1 MQFNS
6 INFLFCFL
14 PLFLAVYYLFPAAWR
29 NALLVIGS
37 LIFYFFAGS
46 NKLLVM
52 CLLVGT
58 TLFTYLVG
66 LGLRDKRKGLLIFG
80 LAMLLALLTF
90 LKLYD
95 GGKYL
100 PAGLSFYLFQQ
111 AAYLIDAY
119 NRNLEPETS
128 LIRYSTQIMMFPKV
142 LMGPLM
148 DTNDLLRQVRQPE
161 YAISNFH
168 TGLQEIILGLSLK
181 VLIADRVGGL
191 FAQAGTIG
199 YESIS
204 TPFAWLALVSY
215 AMRLYFDFWG
225 YSVMARGIGH
235 MLGFHLPVNFLDPYA
250 SRSVGEFWRRWHAT
264 LGTWFRKYLYFPL
277 GGNRKGT
284 FRTLFNLLVVWLFT
298 GAWHGVGGNYLLW
311 AMILFFFVI
320 NERLWLGKLLK
331 AMGPVSHVY
340 TVLVILLS
348 WVPFAIGNWDSMV
361 IFFQKLFG
369 VGLPA
374 LSPTDYVVWL
384 QDYQWLLLAG
394 VICATPLPRMLWNKI
409 KDQAWVDVLL
419 FAAFWVSVYF
429 ICTSAQDPFMY
440 FQY

>member
-6 INFLFCFL
+6 ISFLFCFL
-14 PLFLAVYYLFPAAWR
+14 PLFLAVYYLFPGAWR
-29 NALLVIGS
+29 NTVLVAGS
-37 LIFYFFAGS
+37 LVFYFFAGS
-46 NKLLVM
+46 NKVLVM
-52 CLLVGT
+52 GLLVGT
-58 TLFTYLVG
+58 TLFTFWIGRCLW
-66 LGLRDKRKGLLIFG
+66 RKRKGLLFFG
-80 LAMLLALLTF
+80 LISLLTLLIF

-95 GGKYL
+95 GGKHL

-119 NRNLEPETS
+119 RRELKPEQS

-148 DTNDLLRQVRQPE
+148 NPADLRRQVRRPD
-161 YAISNFH
+161 YSVRNFH
-168 TGLQEIILGLSLK
+168 AGLQELILGLSMK

-225 YSVMARGIGH
+225 YSIMARGIGH
-235 MLGFHLPVNFLDPYA
+235 MLGFHLPENFLDPYA
-250 SRSVGEFWRRWHAT
+250 SQSVSEFWRRWHAT
-264 LGTWFRKYLYFPL
+264 LGTWFRKYLYIPL
-277 GGNRKGT
+277 GGNRKGAG
-284 FRTLFNLLVVWLFT
+284 RTLLNLLLVWLFT

-320 NERLWLGKLLK
+320 NERLWLGKVLK
-331 AMGPVSHVY
+331 SIGPVSHAY

-348 WVPFAIGNWDSMV
+348 WVPFAIGDWNSMV
-361 IFFQKLFG
+361 IFAQKLFG
-369 VGLPA
+369 MGQPA
-374 LSPTDYVVWL
+374 LSPTDYVVWFR
-384 QDYQWLLLAG
+384 DYQWLLLAG
-394 VICATPLPRMLWNKI
+394 MVCTTPLPRALWNKV
-409 KDQAWVDVLL
+409 KDKAWVDVLL
-419 FAAFWVSVYF
+419 FAAFWVCVYF

>member
-6 INFLFCFL
+6 VNFLFCFL
-14 PLFLAVYYLFPAAWR
+14 PLFLAAYYLIPAAWR
-29 NALLVIGS
+29 NALLVLSS
-37 LIFYFFAGS
+37 LLFYYFAGS
-46 NKLLVM
+46 NKWLIMGLLI
-52 CLLVGT
+52 GT
-58 TLFTYLVG
+58 TLFTYFVG
-66 LGLRDKRKGLLIFG
+66 RGLRFKRKWLLIFALG
-80 LAMLLALLTF
+80 AMLALLTF
-90 LKLYD
+90 LKLFD

-111 AAYLIDAY
+111 AAYLIDVYQRAM
-119 NRNLEPETS
+119 EPERS
-128 LIRYSTQIMMFPKV
+128 LIRYSAQIMMFPKV

-148 DTNDLLRQVRQPE
+148 DSADLSIQIKKPDCSVK
-161 YAISNFH
+161 NFH
-168 TGLQEIILGLSLK
+168 AGIQEIVVGLCLK

-204 TPFAWLALVSY
+204 TPFAWMALVSY

-225 YSVMARGIGH
+225 YSVMARGVGH
-235 MLGFHLPVNFLDPYA
+235 MLGFHLPENFLDPYA
-250 SRSVGEFWRRWHAT
+250 SKSVGVFWRRWHAT

-277 GGNRKGT
+277 GGSRTGT
-284 FRTLFNLLVVWLFT
+284 IRMLFNMLVVWLFT

-311 AMILFFFVI
+311 AMILFFFVV
-320 NERLWLGKLLK
+320 NERLWLGKVLK
-331 AMGPVSHVY
+331 AIGPVSHVY
-340 TVLVILLS
+340 TVLAILLS
-348 WVPFAIGNWDSMV
+348 WVPFAIGDWNSMV

-374 LSPTDYVVWL
+374 LNPNDYVVWL
-384 QDYQWLLLAG
+384 EEYQWLLLAG
-394 VICATPLPRMLWNKI
+394 VVCATPLPRKLSLKV
-409 KDQAWVDVLL
+409 KDNPWIDVLT
-419 FAAFWVSVYF
+419 FAAFWVCVYF